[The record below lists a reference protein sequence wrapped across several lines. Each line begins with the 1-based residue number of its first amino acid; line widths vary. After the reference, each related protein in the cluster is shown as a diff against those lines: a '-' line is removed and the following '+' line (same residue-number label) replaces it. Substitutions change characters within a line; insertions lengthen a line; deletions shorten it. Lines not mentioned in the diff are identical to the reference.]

1 MQKKKQN
8 NSVGNFI
15 EVKNDVL
22 QLPSFT
28 EVKRTTSK
36 KGVKVVMRGHDNLF
50 PLRLAKLSKES
61 STLKSVVN
69 SFAGYVSYGEIETE
83 NEDLQNKLTKDFN
96 TQYDWYEF
104 VKRVSKDRKTF
115 GYGFIREM
123 KLANEVQCFHVDAS
137 QVRFVDYVGDKPS
150 EVAICQDW
158 NDTKKE
164 VEVISLYPN
173 YSSAKVIIL
182 DKEVEAQQRI
192 IPIMEYESGSQDYPF
207 PIWSGAFYDAQVESL
222 IGQYNANQFENGVTL
237 SSLLLFDF
245 GDVLDEKDLEAKR
258 LKLEAKI
265 KGTSNGR
272 SAKSMIIPK
281 TGDVAPPEY
290 TIYPIDKEGSYLELQ
305 KLVENNI
312 VKACNWFR
320 SLAGLESAGT
330 LGNNQQLRNEWEL
343 AERMIRN
350 EQYLIYEAWVKAYP
364 EFKDVD
370 VTFNNA
376 SPLNA
381 INEVGIIAD
390 LLKNKV
396 TIGLAATE
404 AILVLM
410 GISKDQAKIMV
421 YDSDKNG
428 N

>member
-1 MQKKKQN
+1 MQKKTK

-50 PLRLAKLSKES
+50 PLRLAKLAKES

-69 SFAGYVSYGEIETE
+69 SFAGYVSYGEIETK
-83 NEDLQNKLTKDFN
+83 NTNLQNKLTKEFN
-96 TQYDWYEF
+96 TEYDWYEF
-104 VKRVSKDRKTF
+104 SKRIAKDRKTF

-123 KLANEVQCFHVDAS
+123 KLANVVQCFHVDAS
-137 QVRFVDYVGDKPS
+137 QVAYVEYKDKP
-150 EVAICQDW
+150 EFTAICKDW
-158 NDTKKE
+158 NDTKE
-164 VEVISLYPN
+164 NVEVVSLYPN
-173 YSSAKVIIL
+173 YSTVNVII
-182 DKEVEAQQRI
+182 DGKEVPARQRI
-192 IPIMEYESGSQDYPF
+192 IPIMEYESGMKYFPL

-237 SSLLLFDF
+237 SSILLFDF
-245 GDVLDEKDLEAKR
+245 GDINDVE
-258 LKLEAKI
+258 KLEEQRRKLENKI

-272 SAKSMIIPK
+272 SGKALIVPKSGEI
-281 TGDVAPPEY
+281 TPPEY

-320 SLAGLESAGT
+320 SLTGLESAGT

-350 EQYLIYEAWVKAYP
+350 EQYLIYGAWLKAYP
-364 EFKDVD
+364 EFKGVD
-370 VTFNNA
+370 VTFNNV

-381 INEVGIIAD
+381 INEVSTIAD

-396 TIGLAATE
+396 AIGLAATE

>member
-36 KGVKVVMRGHDNLF
+36 KGVKVVSTTANNLF
-50 PLRLAKLSKES
+50 PQLVAKLAKES
-61 STLKSVVN
+61 STLKSVIH
-69 SFAGYVSYGEIETE
+69 SFSGYVSYGEIESE
-83 NEDLQNKLTKDFN
+83 NEDLQNKLINDFN
-96 TQYDWYEF
+96 TQYNWYEF

-123 KLANEVQCFHVDAS
+123 KFNDLVQCFHVDAS
-137 QVRFVDYVGDKPS
+137 QVRFVDYTSDKPK

-164 VEVISLYPN
+164 VEVVALFPQYTSV
-173 YSSAKVIIL
+173 KVMIG
-182 DKEVEAQQRI
+182 DKEFNAQQRI
-192 IPIMEYESGSQDYPF
+192 IPIMEYESCSQDYPF

-350 EQYLIYEAWVKAYP
+350 EQYLIYEAWLKAYP

-381 INEVGIIAD
+381 INEVGTIAD
-390 LLKNKV
+390 LLKNK
-396 TIGLAATE
+396 TIIGLAATE

-421 YDSDKNG
+421 YDSNESR